1 MLFTLHRYIFR
12 ELFKVFLLAA
22 VGLTLI
28 LSLGSVLQPVQ
39 EFGLGSRQVV
49 HLMGYFLPITLTFV
63 LPMAALFAGALVYG
77 RFASDNEFDACRAT
91 GISVPTLVYPGLA
104 LAIMVAIANLL
115 LSFYVMPVFVHRAE
129 ESLKADA
136 KQILFRNIQRR
147 RYYALPPDEK
157 YLIYA
162 DRTDL
167 AASTLS
173 GVIVAKMKDYRHIEE
188 ITTAE
193 AAKIEFDPH
202 ERFNEVRILAYKPR
216 TLGATVEG
224 KADWISP
231 TIEFGSLLG
240 DDIKFKKIGEMKR
253 IRADL
258 ARFYPIEKMARDT
271 HKQLTLELL
280 ARDIRSRLNGSGRKH
295 DPAPAPIE
303 DANNFYSLL
312 GEPDSV
318 KFTADQSTIRDDQIE
333 LTGNVVAIEQDTDGD
348 GPARILTCEKAWL
361 SLDLEGD
368 ILAPTLTMVLDK
380 PEETEQ
386 SVAMFPNHVIGGLI
400 PPLAVTDV
408 ANKLLS
414 NNGSLR
420 PRKLAW
426 ELPELS
432 GLNPSTMLANQ
443 QSTLRRE
450 IRKTLVE
457 IKSEIHSRLVFGIG
471 CVPMILI
478 GIGLG
483 IIKKGGH
490 LLTAFGASCVP
501 AAVLIICIMSGKQ
514 VTENLGAANML
525 SGVAIMWAGL
535 GFLSLVV
542 FAIYGHLMRN

>member
-12 ELFKVFLLAA
+12 ELFRVFLLAA

-28 LSLGSVLQPVQ
+28 LSLGSILQPVQ

-49 HLMGYFLPITLTFV
+49 HLLGYFLPITLTFV

-91 GISVPTLVYPGLA
+91 GISVLTLVYPGLA
-104 LAIMVAIANLL
+104 LAIMVATANLF

-157 YLIYA
+157 CLIYA
-162 DRTDL
+162 DHADL
-167 AASTLS
+167 ASGMLS
-173 GVIVAKMKDYRHIEE
+173 GVIVTQMKNYTEIGE

-193 AAKIEFDPH
+193 DAKIDFDPY
-202 ERFNEVRILAYKPR
+202 ERFNEVRILARRQR
-216 TLGATVEG
+216 TMGAGIAAQAEWLPLTF
-224 KADWISP
+224 
-231 TIEFGSLLG
+231 EFGSLLG
-240 DDIKFKKIGEMKR
+240 DDIKFKKIDEMKR

-258 ARFYPIEKMARDT
+258 ARFYPIEKLAVET
-271 HKQLTLELL
+271 YAQTTIELA
-280 ARDIRSRLNGSGRKH
+280 ARDIRSELVGIGTRGEL
-295 DPAPAPIE
+295 PVLPVE
-303 DANNFYSLL
+303 DTSDFYGLL
-312 GEPDSV
+312 GEPNSV
-318 KFTADQSTIRDDQIE
+318 KFTADQCAVQGSQIE
-333 LTGNVVAIEQDTDGD
+333 LTGNVIVIEYDTDGD
-348 GPARILTCEKAWL
+348 RPARTLTCARALL
-361 SLDLEGD
+361 SLEGD
-368 ILAPTLTMVLDK
+368 RLAPTLTMDLDK
-380 PEETEQ
+380 PKQTGEEQ
-386 SVAMFPNHVIGGLI
+386 FMLRHVVRGLI
-400 PPLAVTDV
+400 PPRAVEDV
-408 ANKLLS
+408 ANKFRS
-414 NNGSLR
+414 QSGNLR
-420 PRKLAW
+420 ADKLAW

-432 GLNPSTMLANQ
+432 GLRPAGLLDNLQASLQ
-443 QSTLRRE
+443 RE
-450 IRKTLVE
+450 IRRTLVE
-457 IKSEIHSRLVFGIG
+457 IKSELHSRLVFGIG

-501 AAVLIICIMSGKQ
+501 ATVLIVCIMSGKQ
-514 VTENLGAANML
+514 MVKNLGAPEML

-542 FAIYGHLMRN
+542 VAIYGHLLRN

>member
-1 MLFTLHRYIFR
+1 MR
-12 ELFKVFLLAA
+12 VFLLAA

-28 LSLGSVLQPVQ
+28 LSLGSILQPVQ

-147 RYYALPPDEK
+147 RYYALPPEEK

-162 DRTDL
+162 DHADL
-167 AASTLS
+167 ANSILS
-173 GVIVAKMKDYRHIEE
+173 GVIVAKMKDYREIEE

-193 AAKIEFDPH
+193 YARIDFDPY
-202 ERFNEVRILAYKPR
+202 ERFNEVQIEAYKPR
-216 TLGATVEG
+216 TMGAKIEV
-224 KADWISP
+224 KADWVSP
-231 TIEFGSLLG
+231 TLEFGSLLG

-253 IRADL
+253 IQADL
-258 ARFYPIEKMARDT
+258 LRFYPIEKLARET
-271 HKQLTLELL
+271 YNQLILELL
-280 ARDIRSRLNGSGRKH
+280 EKDIRGKISGPPLI
-295 DPAPAPIE
+295 DDSATASVA
-303 DANNFYSLL
+303 DAKNFYRLL
-312 GEPDSV
+312 GEPNSV
-318 KFTADQSTIRDDQIE
+318 KFTADQSTIRDEQIE
-333 LTGNVVAIEQDTDGD
+333 LIGNVVVIAHDTDGD
-348 GPARILTCEKAWL
+348 GPVRTLRCEKAWI
-361 SLDLEGD
+361 SLDEVD
-368 ILAPTLTMVLDK
+368 VLAPTLTMDLDR
-380 PEETEQ
+380 PEEAGN
-386 SVAMFPNHVIGGLI
+386 SLFPFRLRHYTPGLI
-400 PPLAVTDV
+400 PPQAVTDV
-408 ANKLLS
+408 AHKVRS
-414 NNGSLR
+414 QNGNLR
-420 PRKLAW
+420 PEKLAS
-426 ELPELS
+426 ELTELT
-432 GLNPSTMLANQ
+432 GLKPSPMLESQ
-443 QSTLRRE
+443 QNTLQRE
-450 IRKTLVE
+450 IDKTLVE

-501 AAVLIICIMSGKQ
+501 SAVLIVCIMSGKQ
-514 VTENLGAANML
+514 VTENLGAANTL

-535 GFLSLVV
+535 GFLFLVV
-542 FAIYGHLMRN
+542 LVIYGRLMRN